1 MGNRFTLK
9 LILFFIITSIVIAAM
24 ALFFGEISSLSTTW
38 QDVVVSTNAQPY
50 QTVIIDAG
58 HGGEDGGTSSSTGL
72 IEKDINLEIAK
83 LIAKNLEEEGI
94 NVILTRTDDRLLYD
108 QNSDYQGR
116 KKKLDI
122 AARLEIM
129 KNTEN
134 AIFVSIHM
142 NAFTDR
148 SCSGLQ
154 VWHSTNDP
162 ASYDLAKLIQNN
174 ARLRL
179 QPNNKR
185 VVKEAT
191 SAINLLF
198 NATCPAVLIE
208 CGFLSNPNDAALFES
223 KEYREKVAGNIAY
236 SISEFLI
243 NNNQSS

>member
-1 MGNRFTLK
+1 M
-9 LILFFIITSIVIAAM
+9 
-24 ALFFGEISSLSTTW
+24 
-38 QDVVVSTNAQPY
+38 
-50 QTVIIDAG
+50 
-58 HGGEDGGTSSSTGL
+58 
-72 IEKDINLEIAK
+72 
-83 LIAKNLEEEGI
+83 IAKNLEEEGI

-108 QNSDYQGR
+108 VNSDYEGR

-223 KEYREKVAGNIAY
+223 KEYREKVAENIAY